1 MSTKLVLAIAG
12 LSIAG
17 VALTACAGIKD
28 HVRSKDFRE
37 TASAEPRATGIPS
50 PVANVP
56 DMSGW
61 TTDIDAAVAF
71 ATENPQKTVLFVQ
84 QSGAPQ
90 TESIKQILTSA
101 EAEKALAD
109 KQKVTL
115 NMLTSADIVGRYGI
129 TQGPAVVL
137 LGPGGIPES
146 QKAGNLSKSEL
157 LSYIK

>member
-1 MSTKLVLAIAG
+1 MFMKLG
-12 LSIAG
+12 LT
-17 VALTACAGIKD
+17 VASLCCAVVAFTACAGIKD
-28 HVRSKDFRE
+28 HVRSKDFRDNSP
-37 TASAEPRATGIPS
+37 AARATGTPS

-61 TTDIDAAVAF
+61 TTDVDAALAF

-90 TESIKQILTSA
+90 TESIKQILSSA
-101 EAEKALAD
+101 EAESAMAN

-115 NMLTSADIVGRYGI
+115 NMLTAADVVGSYGI

-137 LGPGGIPES
+137 LGPDGIPES
-146 QKAGNLSKSEL
+146 QLPPNASKAEL
-157 LSYIK
+157 LAYLK